1 MKEKEIELSQE
12 EVRYLLLGT
21 IHWQDIVQRD
31 SRTQRSSSGIRK
43 MGEPLAERPKPLVK
57 RPETKDT
64 ERFEL
69 NQVLLGNNKELRMS
83 AVEGKGVIFLI
94 AAVGIITISTWAYF
108 VFAG

>member
-21 IHWQDIVQRD
+21 IHWQDIAERD
-31 SRTQRSSSGIRK
+31 IRTQRSPSGIRK
-43 MGEPLAERPKPLVK
+43 LGEPLAERSKLSVE
-57 RPETKDT
+57 RPEDKDT

-69 NQVLLGNNKELRMS
+69 NKVLLGNDKELKRS
-83 AVEGKGVIFLI
+83 VFEGKEVIFLI
-94 AAVGIITISTWAYF
+94 TAVGIITISTWAYF

>member
-1 MKEKEIELSQE
+1 MKEKEIELSRE

-31 SRTQRSSSGIRK
+31 SHTQRSSSGIRK
-43 MGEPLAERPKPLVK
+43 LGEPLAERPKPSVK
-57 RPETKDT
+57 RPEDKDA

-83 AVEGKGVIFLI
+83 SFDGKGVIFFI
-94 AAVGIITISTWAYF
+94 TAVGIITISTWAYF